1 MITAY
6 IALGSNLNQPREQ
19 LDWGLQALAE
29 LKDSQLYQYSSYYRS
44 QPLLL
49 ADNPAPQPDY
59 INAVAQLQTQLEPL
73 DLLDALQALED
84 KRGRRR
90 DVKAWSA
97 RVLDLDILL
106 YGDVRI
112 NTPRL
117 SVPHPQMLKR
127 EFVLYPLYECNPD
140 LILPDG
146 QALASLCATKP
157 KYLSQLS

>member
-1 MITAY
+1 MTTVY
-6 IALGSNLNQPREQ
+6 IALGSNLDQPRKQ

-59 INAVAQLQTQLEPL
+59 INAVAQLQTQLAPS
-73 DLLDALQALED
+73 DLLDILQALED

-106 YGDVRI
+106 YGQAYI

-117 SVPHPQMLKR
+117 QVPHPQILKR
-127 EFVLYPLYECNPD
+127 DFVLYPLYECSPK
-140 LILPDG
+140 LILPNG

-157 KYLSQLS
+157 KYLSRLS